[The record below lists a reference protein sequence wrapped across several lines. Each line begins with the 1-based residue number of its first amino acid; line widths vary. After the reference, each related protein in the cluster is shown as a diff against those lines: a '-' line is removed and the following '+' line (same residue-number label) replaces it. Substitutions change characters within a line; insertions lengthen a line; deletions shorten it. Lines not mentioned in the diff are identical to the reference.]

1 MDYETDDI
9 LFETIREQNKQYL
22 NIFEAD
28 LKATHLKM
36 NTISNHLA
44 TVDFYI
50 NTYLLYYEPLE
61 MAAGCGNEIHG
72 FLGDFFIRKA
82 MWSTPVTIKST
93 AASIKKFY
101 KSMLDHGHVDKES
114 YLIICD
120 DIKENMSDWQAEC
133 EDYNNSDDLDW

>member
-61 MAAGCGNEIHG
+61 MAAGCGN
-72 FLGDFFIRKA
+72 
-82 MWSTPVTIKST
+82 
-93 AASIKKFY
+93 
-101 KSMLDHGHVDKES
+101 
-114 YLIICD
+114 
-120 DIKENMSDWQAEC
+120 
-133 EDYNNSDDLDW
+133 